1 MIEDNWKD
9 TVIYY
14 VEFTTLKNIK
24 INKAIV
30 LDINYSIEEV
40 TNIIN
45 KNFSNIKEINR
56 IDYWED
62 CLSLKI
68 N

>member
-1 MIEDNWKD
+1 MIEDNWND

-14 VEFTTLKNIK
+14 VEFTTLKDIRIK
-24 INKAIV
+24 KAIV

-40 TNIIN
+40 INIIK
-45 KNFSNIKEINR
+45 KNFYNIKEINHV
-56 IDYWED
+56 DYWED
-62 CLSLKI
+62 SLSLK

>member
-1 MIEDNWKD
+1 MIEDNWND

-14 VEFTTLKNIK
+14 VEFTTLKDIRIK
-24 INKAIV
+24 KAIV

-40 TNIIN
+40 INIIK
-45 KNFSNIKEINR
+45 KNFYNIKEITHV
-56 IDYWED
+56 DYWED
-62 CLSLKI
+62 SLSLK

>member
-1 MIEDNWKD
+1 MIEDNWND

-14 VEFTTLKNIK
+14 VEFTTLKDIRIK
-24 INKAIV
+24 KAIV

-40 TNIIN
+40 TNIIK
-45 KNFSNIKEINR
+45 KNFYNIKEINHV
-56 IDYWED
+56 DYWED
-62 CLSLKI
+62 SLSLK